1 MARQMAWGRSPE
13 RRGRGVWDEGAERR
27 DGNGWFLHGGIEQVT
42 GSKDL
47 AWRAVSEVVLSVSSC
62 AGPGADG
69 EDGWCFPTC
78 FTVM

>member
-1 MARQMAWGRSPE
+1 MEMD
-13 RRGRGVWDEGAERR
+13 V
-27 DGNGWFLHGGIEQVT
+27 FLHGGIEQVT

-47 AWRAVSEVVLSVSSC
+47 EVVLSVSSC
-62 AGPGADG
+62 VGPGADG